1 MLNTVVY
8 FREFNKN
15 VRLGEHIKPRPVNTN
30 WGTGAAKYNLG
41 TGGQETQKPVRVIF
55 CSSIHNG

>member
-30 WGTGAAKYNLG
+30 WGTGAAKYKLG
-41 TGGQETQKPVRVIF
+41 TGGQETQNPF
-55 CSSIHNG
+55 A